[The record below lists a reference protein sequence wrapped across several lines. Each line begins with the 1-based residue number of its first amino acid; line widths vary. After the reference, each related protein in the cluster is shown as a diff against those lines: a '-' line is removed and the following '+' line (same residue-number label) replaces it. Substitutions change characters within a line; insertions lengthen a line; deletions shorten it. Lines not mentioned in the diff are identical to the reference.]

1 MLKIKVPREYIEKY
15 GPTLDFELLGEI
27 VVGDIIYYN
36 EETFIAEMLCDYRVG
51 DWEFSNVLLRF
62 MVITEG
68 KPSGAEELLQSD
80 WESFEILPT
89 EMTEVVSYGEL
100 SQILDTPFEP
110 YAYAIAEELI
120 EDDEEFFLDL

>member
-27 VVGDIIYYN
+27 VVGDIIYYD
-36 EETFIAEMLCDYRVG
+36 EETFIAEMLCDYRIG
-51 DWEFSNVLLRF
+51 NWEFSNVLLRF

-68 KPSGAEELLQSD
+68 KPSGAEELLQAD

-89 EMTEVVSYGEL
+89 EMTEVISYGEI

-110 YAYAIAEELI
+110 YAYTTPEER
-120 EDDEEFFLDL
+120 